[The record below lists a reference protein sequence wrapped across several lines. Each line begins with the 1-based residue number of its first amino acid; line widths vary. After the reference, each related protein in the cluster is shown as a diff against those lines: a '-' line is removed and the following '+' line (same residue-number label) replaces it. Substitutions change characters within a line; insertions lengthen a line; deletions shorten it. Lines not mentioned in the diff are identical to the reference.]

1 MVLFSKVRSGTDS
14 ETCTKSDEKRKRAG
28 NLLHGWDGSY
38 HCHFINCLMG
48 CSQIFLAIFRLVHV
62 LCFMDWINDI
72 FPEYFTNF
80 YNIAVHFCFWISFF
94 IYNLVII
101 IVYGVRI
108 SNVRD
113 SLAEIVGD
121 GAPVV
126 AEVNRWLTP
135 FFGITITMLLLTLL
149 VALLIFRMTFYC
161 YKNR

>member
-28 NLLHGWDGSY
+28 FEFAADPKEIIL
-38 HCHFINCLMG
+38 
-48 CSQIFLAIFRLVHV
+48 FLPAIYY
-62 LCFMDWINDI
+62 M
-72 FPEYFTNF
+72 
-80 YNIAVHFCFWISFF
+80 ISFF
-94 IYNLVII
+94 IYNVVII